1 MGGWITHPTC
11 KCNKVNALSIVL
23 ILRGNRGMNDVETG
37 NIKQTPLRLIV
48 PCSCKLSD
56 GDAKE
61 KSTVFWT
68 YDLVE
73 VLCVNLG
80 IY

>member
-1 MGGWITHPTC
+1 
-11 KCNKVNALSIVL
+11 
-23 ILRGNRGMNDVETG
+23 MNDVETG

-61 KSTVFWT
+61 KSIVFWT